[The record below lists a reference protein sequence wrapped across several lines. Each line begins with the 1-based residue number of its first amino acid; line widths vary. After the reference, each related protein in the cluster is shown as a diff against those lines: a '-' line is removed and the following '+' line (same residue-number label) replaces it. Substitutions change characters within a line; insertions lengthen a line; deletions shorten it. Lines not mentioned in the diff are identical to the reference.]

1 MNRELLITLL
11 KKDIKDRYL
20 GSYLGI
26 FWLVIQPIL
35 SIFIFWFVFQVGFKT
50 ASVGEHPFFLWLV
63 AGILPWF
70 YFSEAFS
77 SASSSVVEQANLIKK
92 ISFNSLLL
100 PIVKII
106 NSLFIHLFFILMF
119 TFIALAYGYNITF
132 EWISLLYYLGCLIL
146 LTTGISLI
154 TSSLNP
160 FIRDISQVVGV
171 LVQFG
176 FWLTPIFWN
185 LNTIPERFQ
194 KLFEYNP
201 VYYIVKGY
209 RDVVLDG
216 TPFWYEPKKAILF
229 LCFVIILNIVGLAIF
244 RKLRP
249 HYPDVL

>member
-20 GSYLGI
+20 GSYLGV
-26 FWLVIQPIL
+26 FWLVIQPVI

-50 ASVGEHPFFLWLV
+50 ASIGEHPFFLWLV

-77 SASSSVVEQANLIKK
+77 SASSSVIEQANLIKK

-106 NSLFIHLFFILMF
+106 NSLFIHVFFLVLFTI
-119 TFIALAYGYNITF
+119 IALSYGYNITF
-132 EWISLLYYLGCLIL
+132 EWISLLYYLACLIL
-146 LTTGISLI
+146 LTTGVSLI

-160 FIRDISQVVGV
+160 FIRDIGQIVGV

-209 RDVVLDG
+209 RDVVLDN
-216 TPFWYEPKKAILF
+216 TPFWSEPQKAILF
-229 LCFVIILNIVGLAIF
+229 LCFVIILNVVGLAIF

>member
-1 MNRELLITLL
+1 MNKELLTTLL

-20 GSYLGI
+20 GSYLGVV
-26 FWLVIQPIL
+26 WLIVQPVL

-77 SASSSVVEQANLIKK
+77 SASSSVVEHANLIKK
-92 ISFNSLLL
+92 ISFNSLVL
-100 PIVKII
+100 PAVKII
-106 NSLFIHLFFILMF
+106 NSLFIHLFFVGLLLIL
-119 TFIALAYGYNITF
+119 LVLYGYNISLQ
-132 EWISLLYYLGCLIL
+132 WISLAYYIFCLIL
-146 LTTGISLI
+146 LVTGISLI
-154 TSSLNP
+154 TSALNP
-160 FIRDISQVVGV
+160 FIRDVGQIVGV

-201 VYYIVKGY
+201 VYYIVAGY
-209 RDVVLDG
+209 RDLLLDNI
-216 TPFWYEPKKAILF
+216 PFWHEPKKAIAF
-229 LCFVIILNIVGLAIF
+229 MFFVFVLNLIGLAVF
-244 RKLRP
+244 RRLRP

>member
-20 GSYLGI
+20 GSYLGV
-26 FWLVIQPIL
+26 FWLVIQPVI

-77 SASSSVVEQANLIKK
+77 SASSSVIEQANLIKK

-106 NSLFIHLFFILMF
+106 NSLFIHVFFLVLFTI
-119 TFIALAYGYNITF
+119 IALSYGYNITF
-132 EWISLLYYLGCLIL
+132 EWISLLYYLACLIL
-146 LTTGISLI
+146 LTTGVSLI

-160 FIRDISQVVGV
+160 FIRDIGQIVGV

-209 RDVVLDG
+209 RDVVLDN
-216 TPFWYEPKKAILF
+216 TPFWSEPQKAILF
-229 LCFVIILNIVGLAIF
+229 LCFVIILNVVGLAIF

>member
-20 GSYLGI
+20 GSYLGV
-26 FWLVIQPIL
+26 FWLVIQPII

-106 NSLFIHLFFILMF
+106 NSLFIHVFFLVLFTI
-119 TFIALAYGYNITF
+119 IALSYGYNITF
-132 EWISLLYYLGCLIL
+132 EWISLLYYLACLIL
-146 LTTGISLI
+146 LTTGVSLI

-160 FIRDISQVVGV
+160 FIRDIGQIVGV

-209 RDVVLDG
+209 RDVILDN
-216 TPFWYEPKKAILF
+216 TPFWYEPQKAILF
-229 LCFVIILNIVGLAIF
+229 LCFVIILNVVGLAIF